1 MATSPKSSAGDASVD
16 RARMALDAGFTV
28 RSPVLGDIDALAR
41 VQVSVWQEAYAGM
54 VSQAYLDSL
63 TLESSRD
70 IWGQL
75 LSDVSPRPASRFVA
89 ISPDGALVGMAA
101 SGVSRSALVAQ
112 SEELYDLVV
121 IAEQR
126 GSGVADLLMRSA
138 IADRPA
144 ELWVIEENARA
155 RAFYQRH
162 GFQPNGDVLTVDELG
177 IIEVRLTR
185 Q

>member
-1 MATSPKSSAGDASVD
+1 VATIPKSSSGDASVD

-28 RSPVLGDIDALAR
+28 RPPVLSDINELAR

-70 IWGQL
+70 LWRQL
-75 LSDVSPRPASRFVA
+75 LSDASPRPASRFVA
-89 ISPDGALVGMAA
+89 ISPGGALVGIAA
-101 SGVSRSALVAQ
+101 SGVSRSALVVQ
-112 SEELYDLVV
+112 SEELYDLAVV
-121 IAEQR
+121 AEQR

-162 GFQPNGDVLTVDELG
+162 RFRPHGDALTVDELG
-177 IIEVRLTR
+177 ITEIRLTR